1 MANPNSMG
9 DQFLG
14 KINKIIDDNL
24 DNESFSVTELAEHAG
39 LSRSMLHRKL
49 IKLTGISASDLI
61 MEKRLIRAK
70 ELLDNNVATVSEIA
84 YRVGFN
90 SPSYFNKVFHKRFNL
105 SPGDVRKNGAAHQ
118 NQQSIG
124 EEQERPFSS
133 HKSGRKV
140 FIILSAIIAAGIG
153 LYTLFTLTPP
163 SEKSIAVLPLNNLT
177 GHIDNDYFVDG
188 LHDALIGEL
197 GQIGKL
203 RVISRTSTLR
213 YRDSQMLLK
222 DIAKE
227 LGVNT
232 IVEGSV
238 TRAGD
243 SLRILIQLID
253 VFPKERHIFA
263 HEYHDG
269 MHNVLTVQSSAVKDI
284 AQKINIKLSKTEAQR
299 LAKTRIVD
307 PETYKAYLRGMY
319 YLNQGTEESFE
330 KGISFLQEA
339 IKKDPGDPFAY
350 AGLALGYSIIGHG
363 QLNSEQAFLL
373 AMSSAK
379 KAIKLDPEIDE
390 AYTALSMLYLYDVW
404 DWSLTKEA
412 FENALANNPNNE
424 IAHAHFAWYHVLFD
438 DMKESIYHAKMAVTL
453 EPTSAAYATWLAW
466 LYWVNKEYDQAES
479 WARKSLTLKMDI
491 PYGNLVLS
499 WVYLQKKQYKQAVEY
514 IEQLPTDNDYWKL
527 LRGYIY
533 VKAGQREK
541 AMLYWNEM
549 EEKSKNQWVNSCYR
563 GMMASYLGFTD
574 KAFEYLND
582 ACEKKYY
589 PISYINVYPCA
600 EDIRQDPRYD
610 KLLQKMNLPGKK
622 AFITSNP

>member
-1 MANPNSMG
+1 
-9 DQFLG
+9 
-14 KINKIIDDNL
+14 
-24 DNESFSVTELAEHAG
+24 
-39 LSRSMLHRKL
+39 
-49 IKLTGISASDLI
+49 
-61 MEKRLIRAK
+61 
-70 ELLDNNVATVSEIA
+70 
-84 YRVGFN
+84 
-90 SPSYFNKVFHKRFNL
+90 
-105 SPGDVRKNGAAHQ
+105 
-118 NQQSIG
+118 
-124 EEQERPFSS
+124 
-133 HKSGRKV
+133 
-140 FIILSAIIAAGIG
+140 
-153 LYTLFTLTPP
+153 
-163 SEKSIAVLPLNNLT
+163 
-177 GHIDNDYFVDG
+177 
-188 LHDALIGEL
+188 
-197 GQIGKL
+197 
-203 RVISRTSTLR
+203 
-213 YRDSQMLLK
+213 
-222 DIAKE
+222 
-227 LGVNT
+227 
-232 IVEGSV
+232 
-238 TRAGD
+238 
-243 SLRILIQLID
+243 
-253 VFPKERHIFA
+253 
-263 HEYHDG
+263 
-269 MHNVLTVQSSAVKDI
+269 
-284 AQKINIKLSKTEAQR
+284 
-299 LAKTRIVD
+299 
-307 PETYKAYLRGMY
+307 
-319 YLNQGTEESFE
+319 
-330 KGISFLQEA
+330 
-339 IKKDPGDPFAY
+339 
-350 AGLALGYSIIGHG
+350 
-363 QLNSEQAFLL
+363 
-373 AMSSAK
+373 MSSAK

-404 DWSLTKEA
+404 DWSLAKEA